1 MLFACKMKKFKTE
14 LIFSGFILL
23 IFGILVYLETH
34 LPFFKKFLPIG
45 ENKLIIVILNINLL
59 LILLLLFLV
68 SRTLVKVYIEQKRG
82 IWGARLKTKLTIT
95 LVLISIIP
103 SFTLYILSGGFFQ
116 LSMDKWFGQKIE
128 DTLDDALEFSR
139 FYYEDLFQ
147 RHERMGAIIADEIKR
162 KRLLDDSKGLA
173 NYVQKNTSSRI
184 PEYLSIYSPS
194 GQLLQSS
201 RKLTPEVEK
210 KFTNLAHSP
219 PKDKKIRVIEPL
231 KKGELILSGLQIT
244 NETGEFKAM
253 LLIGEEIEIAGTK
266 SMKEIAIA
274 SRELQKSRPFK
285 KILKWSFYIP
295 LTLVTLMTV
304 FFSVWVGI
312 KMATEIV
319 NPIEKVREGVSTI
332 AKGSFDLINLEDKGQ
347 DEIGT
352 LVMAFNTMAKDLK
365 IAKDE
370 IEERRRYM
378 EIVLDNVATGIIST
392 DKIGTIKFLN
402 KAARNILGIEKEPW
416 TGSSLKDILGDD
428 FKKHMKFFL
437 KEAREADHGSVT
449 REMRLNLKNDVTY
462 IRASLTTLKDQ
473 ASKTEGFVIAFDD
486 ITHIVRAE
494 RLATWREIAKKL
506 THEIKNPLTPIMLS
520 AERIRRRL
528 LPNVH
533 DQEREVLDSTTSVII
548 QSVDDIK
555 GIVNELTKLTHIS
568 QTKTM
573 EDLNSIV
580 DETVLLY
587 KHLYQNIS
595 LMFEKNAVPPFLV
608 DRDGLKRA
616 IINLITNSV
625 KAIEDQQGVI
635 SITTQYD
642 SVKGIGII
650 EVSDTG
656 KGIPDEEKSKIFD
669 PYFTKDTN
677 GMGLGLAIVHS
688 IILEHHGRI
697 HVEDNDPRG
706 TKFIIELPIIEA

>member
-1 MLFACKMKKFKTE
+1 V
-14 LIFSGFILL
+14 L
-23 IFGILVYLETH
+23 IFGILVYLETN

-59 LILLLLFLV
+59 LILLLLFVV
-68 SRTLVKVYIEQKRG
+68 SRTLIKTYIEQKRG

-95 LVLISIIP
+95 LLLISIIP

-116 LSMDKWFGQKIE
+116 ISMEKWFGQKIE

-147 RHERMGAIIADEIKR
+147 RHERIGAIIAQEIK
-162 KRLLDDSKGLA
+162 KKKLLDDSTALA
-173 NYVQKNTSSRI
+173 VYIQKSTSSKI
-184 PEYLSIYSPS
+184 PEYLTIYDPS
-194 GQLLQSS
+194 GNLLQSN
-201 RKLTPEVEK
+201 RVLTPEIEK
-210 KFTNLAHSP
+210 KFTNLARSL

-231 KKGELILSGLQIT
+231 VKGELLLSGLQFT
-244 NETGEFKAM
+244 SESGDLKAI
-253 LLIGEEIEIAGTK
+253 LLLGEEIEIAGTK
-266 SMKEIAIA
+266 SMKEIAVA

-312 KMATEIV
+312 KMATEITI
-319 NPIEKVREGVSTI
+319 PIEKVKEGASII
-332 AKGSFDLINLEDKGQ
+332 AKGSFDINLEDRGQ

-352 LVMAFNTMAKDLK
+352 LVMAFNTMAKELK
-365 IAKDE
+365 FAKDE
-370 IEERRRYM
+370 VEERRRYM
-378 EIVLDNVATGIIST
+378 EIILDNVATGIIST
-392 DKIGTIKFLN
+392 DKIGTIQFLN
-402 KAARNILGIEKEPW
+402 KAAQIILGIEKGSW
-416 TGSSLKDILGDD
+416 TGISLKEIFGDD
-428 FKKHMKFFL
+428 FRKHLKFFL
-437 KEAREADHGSVT
+437 KESKLAGRGSVT

-462 IRASLTTLKDQ
+462 IRASLTILRDQ

-486 ITHIVRAE
+486 ITHIMRAE
-494 RLATWREIAKKL
+494 RLATWREVAKKL

-520 AERIRRRL
+520 AERIRRKL
-528 LPNVH
+528 LP
-533 DQEREVLDSTTSVII
+533 QEEGQNKQVLDETTSVII

-555 GIVNELTKLTHIS
+555 SIVNELTKLTHKS

-573 EDLNSIV
+573 EDVNSIV
-580 DETVLLY
+580 DETVALY
-587 KHLYQNIS
+587 KHLFQNIS
-595 LMFEKNAVPPFLV
+595 FESEKNIVPPFLV

-625 KAIEDQQGVI
+625 KALEGSQGVI
-635 SITTQYD
+635 KITTQYD
-642 SVKGIGII
+642 VEKGIGVI

-656 KGIPDEEKSKIFD
+656 KGILDEEKNKIFD
-669 PYFTKDTN
+669 PYFTKDKD

-697 HVEDNDPRG
+697 HVEDNIPRG
-706 TKFIIELPIIEA
+706 TKFVIELPVIET

>member
-1 MLFACKMKKFKTE
+1 MKKYKKE
-14 LIFSGFILL
+14 LIFGGFIVL
-23 IFGILVYLETH
+23 IFGILVYLETN

-59 LILLLLFLV
+59 LILLLLFVV
-68 SRTLVKVYIEQKRG
+68 SRTLIKTYIEQKRG

-95 LVLISIIP
+95 LLLISIIP

-116 LSMDKWFGQKIE
+116 ISMEKWFGQKIE

-147 RHERMGAIIADEIKR
+147 RHERIGAIIAQEIK
-162 KRLLDDSKGLA
+162 KKKLLDDSTALA
-173 NYVQKNTSSRI
+173 VYIQKSTSSKI
-184 PEYLSIYSPS
+184 PEYLTIYDPS
-194 GQLLQSS
+194 GNLLQSN
-201 RKLTPEVEK
+201 RVLTPEIEK
-210 KFTNLAHSP
+210 KFTNLARSL

-231 KKGELILSGLQIT
+231 VKGELLLSGLQFT
-244 NETGEFKAM
+244 SESGDLKAI
-253 LLIGEEIEIAGTK
+253 LLLGEEIEIAGTK
-266 SMKEIAIA
+266 SMKEIAVA

-312 KMATEIV
+312 KMATEITI
-319 NPIEKVREGVSTI
+319 PIEKVKEGASII
-332 AKGSFDLINLEDKGQ
+332 AKGSFDINLEDRGQ

-352 LVMAFNTMAKDLK
+352 LVMAFNTMAKELK
-365 IAKDE
+365 FAKDE
-370 IEERRRYM
+370 VEERRRYM
-378 EIVLDNVATGIIST
+378 EIILDNVATGIIST
-392 DKIGTIKFLN
+392 DKIGTIQFLN
-402 KAARNILGIEKEPW
+402 KAAQIILGIEKGSW
-416 TGSSLKDILGDD
+416 TGISLKEIFGDD
-428 FKKHMKFFL
+428 FRKHLKFFL
-437 KEAREADHGSVT
+437 KESKLAGRGSVT

-462 IRASLTTLKDQ
+462 IRASLTILRDQ

-486 ITHIVRAE
+486 ITHIMRAE
-494 RLATWREIAKKL
+494 RLATWREVAKKL

-520 AERIRRRL
+520 AERIRRKL
-528 LPNVH
+528 LP
-533 DQEREVLDSTTSVII
+533 QEEGQNKQVLDETTSVII

-555 GIVNELTKLTHIS
+555 SIVNELTKLTHKS
-568 QTKTM
+568 QTKIM
-573 EDLNSIV
+573 EDVNSIV
-580 DETVLLY
+580 DETVALY
-587 KHLYQNIS
+587 KHLFQNIS
-595 LMFEKNAVPPFLV
+595 FESEKNIVPPFLV

-625 KAIEDQQGVI
+625 KALEGSQGVI
-635 SITTQYD
+635 KITTQYD
-642 SVKGIGII
+642 VEKGIGVI

-656 KGIPDEEKSKIFD
+656 KGILDEEKNKIFD
-669 PYFTKDTN
+669 PYFTKDKD

-697 HVEDNDPRG
+697 HVEDNIPRG
-706 TKFIIELPIIEA
+706 TKFVIELPVIET

>member
-1 MLFACKMKKFKTE
+1 MKKFKTE

>member
-1 MLFACKMKKFKTE
+1 MKKYKKE
-14 LIFSGFILL
+14 LIFGGFIVL
-23 IFGILVYLETH
+23 IFGILVYLETN

-59 LILLLLFLV
+59 LILLLLFVV
-68 SRTLVKVYIEQKRG
+68 SRTLIKTYIEQKRG

-95 LVLISIIP
+95 LLLISIIP

-116 LSMDKWFGQKIE
+116 ISMEKWFGQKIE

-147 RHERMGAIIADEIKR
+147 RHERIGAIIAQEIK
-162 KRLLDDSKGLA
+162 KKKLLDDSTALA
-173 NYVQKNTSSRI
+173 VYIQKSTSSKI
-184 PEYLSIYSPS
+184 PEYLTIYDPS
-194 GQLLQSS
+194 GNLLQSN
-201 RKLTPEVEK
+201 RVLTPEIEK
-210 KFTNLAHSP
+210 KFTNLARSL

-231 KKGELILSGLQIT
+231 VKGELLLSGLQFT
-244 NETGEFKAM
+244 SESGDLKAI
-253 LLIGEEIEIAGTK
+253 LLLGEEIEIAGTK
-266 SMKEIAIA
+266 SMKEIAVA

-312 KMATEIV
+312 KMATEITI
-319 NPIEKVREGVSTI
+319 PIEKVKEGASII
-332 AKGSFDLINLEDKGQ
+332 AKGSFDINLEDRGQ

-352 LVMAFNTMAKDLK
+352 LVMAFNTMAKELK
-365 IAKDE
+365 FAKDE
-370 IEERRRYM
+370 VEERRRYM
-378 EIVLDNVATGIIST
+378 EIILDNVATGIIST
-392 DKIGTIKFLN
+392 DKIGTIQFLN
-402 KAARNILGIEKEPW
+402 KAAQIILGIEKGSW
-416 TGSSLKDILGDD
+416 TGISLKEIFGDD
-428 FKKHMKFFL
+428 FRKHLKFFL
-437 KEAREADHGSVT
+437 KESKLAGRGSVT

-462 IRASLTTLKDQ
+462 IRASLTILRDQ

-486 ITHIVRAE
+486 ITHIMRAE
-494 RLATWREIAKKL
+494 RLATWREVAKKL

-520 AERIRRRL
+520 AERIRRKL
-528 LPNVH
+528 LP
-533 DQEREVLDSTTSVII
+533 QEEGQNKEVLDETTSVII

-555 GIVNELTKLTHIS
+555 SIVNELTKLTHKS

-573 EDLNSIV
+573 EDVNSIV
-580 DETVLLY
+580 DETVALY
-587 KHLYQNIS
+587 KHLFQNIS
-595 LMFEKNAVPPFLV
+595 FESEKNIVPPFLV

-625 KAIEDQQGVI
+625 KALEGSQGVI
-635 SITTQYD
+635 KITTQYD
-642 SVKGIGII
+642 VEKGIGVI

-656 KGIPDEEKSKIFD
+656 KGILDEEKNKIFD
-669 PYFTKDTN
+669 PYFTKDKD

-697 HVEDNDPRG
+697 HVEDNIPRG
-706 TKFIIELPIIEA
+706 TKFVIELPVIET